1 MLKNGNRMAFLR
13 HMVFLIWCCP
23 VLLLSQN
30 FKLPSG
36 EKFQKVKFELVNN
49 LIIIPIE
56 VNGAQLS
63 FILDSGVNKPILFN
77 LSDKDSI
84 QINNVS
90 EIVIKGLGE
99 GEPINALISS
109 SNLFRIGEVVNT
121 DQQLYVVM
129 DKELNLS
136 PRLGIPVHGIIG
148 YDLFRDFIVE
158 LNYSS
163 KYLKLHDPDL
173 YRSKKSS
180 KTRTLPLQIIQ
191 NKAYVQGD
199 VLMKNKQ
206 SIPVKLLIDSGSS
219 DALWLFEDLDR
230 GLGVPRD
237 NYVDFLGQGLSG
249 SIYGKRTKID
259 GIKLAGFL
267 LKDAKTAFPDLQ
279 YFNSMT
285 TFGDRNGSLG
295 GEVLKRFTLVFNY
308 GNSALSLRKNSL
320 FNKPFDFN
328 LSGIDIQHNGMRY
341 ISESIADANG
351 SVLVDSGK
359 SFGDVQI
366 LFENMTR
373 LSMVPEIIVSGIRAG
388 SPGHEAGLQ
397 EGDVIL
403 AVNGKKVHHYKLQ
416 QILQMLND
424 KEGKRVKVLIER
436 YQKDMLITYVLK
448 DVFK

>member
-1 MLKNGNRMAFLR
+1 M
-13 HMVFLIWCCP
+13 
-23 VLLLSQN
+23 
-30 FKLPSG
+30 
-36 EKFQKVKFELVNN
+36 KFELVNN

-199 VLMKNKQ
+199 VLMKNKKN
-206 SIPVKLLIDSGSS
+206 IPVKLLIDSGSS

-279 YFNSMT
+279 YFNSIT
-285 TFGDRNGSLG
+285 SFGSRNGSLG

-308 GNSALSLRKNSL
+308 SERTLSLRKNSL

-328 LSGIDIQHNGMRY
+328 LSGINIQHNGMRY
-341 ISESIADANG
+341 ISESIADVNG
-351 SVLVDSGK
+351 AVLADSGK

-388 SPGHEAGLQ
+388 SPGHKAGLQ

-416 QILQMLND
+416 QILHMLNE

-448 DVFK
+448 DIFK

>member
-1 MLKNGNRMAFLR
+1 MAFLR

-199 VLMKNKQ
+199 VLMKNKKN
-206 SIPVKLLIDSGSS
+206 IPVKLLIDSGSS

-308 GNSALSLRKNSL
+308 GNSTLSLRKNSL

-341 ISESIADANG
+341 ISESIADVNG
-351 SVLVDSGK
+351 AVLADSGK

>member
-1 MLKNGNRMAFLR
+1 MAFLR

-180 KTRTLPLQIIQ
+180 KTRKLPLQIIQ

-267 LKDAKTAFPDLQ
+267 LKDAKTAFPDPQ

-295 GEVLKRFTLVFNY
+295 GEVLKRFALVFNY
-308 GNSALSLRKNSL
+308 GNRTLSLRKNSL

-351 SVLVDSGK
+351 AVLVDSGK

-436 YQKDMLITYVLK
+436 YQKDMLITYILK

>member
-1 MLKNGNRMAFLR
+1 MAFLR

-199 VLMKNKQ
+199 VLMKNKKN
-206 SIPVKLLIDSGSS
+206 IPVKLLIDSGSS

-279 YFNSMT
+279 YFNSIT
-285 TFGDRNGSLG
+285 SFGSRNGSLG

-308 GNSALSLRKNSL
+308 SERTLSLRKNTL
-320 FNKPFDFN
+320 FNHPFDFN
-328 LSGIDIQHNGMRY
+328 LSGINIQHNGMRY
-341 ISESIADANG
+341 ISESIADAG
-351 SVLVDSGK
+351 GLVLVDGGK

-388 SPGHEAGLQ
+388 SPGHKAGLQ

-416 QILQMLND
+416 QILHMLNE

-448 DVFK
+448 DIFK

>member
-1 MLKNGNRMAFLR
+1 MAFLR

>member
-1 MLKNGNRMAFLR
+1 MAFLR

-23 VLLLSQN
+23 VWLLSQN
-30 FKLPSG
+30 FELPVG

-56 VNGAQLS
+56 VNGAELS

-99 GEPINALISS
+99 GEPIDALNSD
-109 SNLFRIGEVVNT
+109 SNIFKIGKAVNK

-136 PRLGIPVHGIIG
+136 PRLGLPVHGIIG
-148 YDLFRDFIVE
+148 YDLFRDFVVE
-158 LNYSS
+158 INYSS
-163 KYLKLHDPDL
+163 KFLKLHDP
-173 YRSKKSS
+173 RQFKSKKSA
-180 KTRTLPLQIIQ
+180 KIRTIPLRIVQ
-191 NKAYVQGD
+191 NKAYVQGH
-199 VLMKNKQ
+199 VFIENNR
-206 SIPVKLLIDSGSS
+206 SIPVELLIDSGSS
-219 DALWLFEDLDR
+219 DAVWLFEDIDK
-230 GLGVPRD
+230 GLGIPEK
-237 NYVDFLGQGLSG
+237 NYMDFLGQGLSG
-249 SIYGKRTKID
+249 GIYGKRTKID
-259 GIKLAGFL
+259 GISLGGFQ
-267 LKDAKTAFPDLQ
+267 LKDAKTAFPDLH
-279 YFNSMT
+279 YFNSIT
-285 TFGDRNGSLG
+285 SFGNRNGSLG

-308 GNSALSLRKNSL
+308 GNRTLSLRKNAL
-320 FNKPFDFN
+320 FNHPFDFN
-328 LSGIDIQHNGMRY
+328 MSGIDIQHNGMRY
-341 ISESIADANG
+341 ISESIADSRG
-351 SVLVDSGK
+351 VVLADSGK

-366 LFENMTR
+366 LFQNITR

-388 SPGHEAGLQ
+388 SPGHKAGLQ

-416 QILQMLND
+416 QVLHMLNE

-436 YQKDMLITYVLK
+436 YQKDILITYVLK
-448 DVFK
+448 DMFK

>member
-259 GIKLAGFL
+259 GIKLTGFL

-308 GNSALSLRKNSL
+308 GNSTLSLRKNSL

-351 SVLVDSGK
+351 AVLADSGK

-448 DVFK
+448 DIFK

>member
-1 MLKNGNRMAFLR
+1 MF
-13 HMVFLIWCCP
+13 
-23 VLLLSQN
+23 SQN
-30 FKLPSG
+30 FQLPAG
-36 EKFQKVKFELVNN
+36 EKYQKVRFKLVNN
-49 LIIIPIE
+49 LIVLPIE
-56 VNGAQLS
+56 VNGAKLS

-77 LSDKDSI
+77 LSDRDSI

-99 GEPINALISS
+99 GDPIDALSSS
-109 SNLFRIGEVVNT
+109 SNIFKIGEVVNR

-129 DKELNLS
+129 DRALTLS
-136 PRLGIPVHGIIG
+136 PRLGMPVHGIIG
-148 YDLFRDFIVE
+148 YDLFRDFVVE
-158 LNYSS
+158 INYSS
-163 KYLKLHDPDL
+163 KYLKLHAPER
-173 YRSKKSS
+173 YSSKKRSRI
-180 KTRTLPLQIIQ
+180 RTLPLHIVQ
-191 NKAYVQGD
+191 NKAYVQGQ

-219 DALWLFEDLDR
+219 DAVWLFEDLDK
-230 GLGVPRD
+230 GLGVPKN
-237 NYVDFLGQGLSG
+237 NYEDFLGQGLSG

-259 GIKLAGFL
+259 GINLGGFL

-279 YFNSMT
+279 YFNSIT
-285 TFGDRNGSLG
+285 SFGNRNGSLG

-308 GNSALSLRKNSL
+308 GDRTLSLRRNSL
-320 FNKPFDFN
+320 FNHPFEFN

-341 ISESIADANG
+341 ISESISDTKG
-351 SVLVDSGK
+351 LVVEDSGQ

-366 LFENMTR
+366 LFENRTR
-373 LSMVPEIIVSGIRAG
+373 LSMVPEIIVSGIRSG
-388 SPGHEAGLQ
+388 SPGHAAGLQ

-416 QILQMLND
+416 RVLHMLNE

-436 YQKDMLITYVLK
+436 YQKDMFITYVLK

>member
-1 MLKNGNRMAFLR
+1 MAFLR

-308 GNSALSLRKNSL
+308 GNSTLSLRKNSL

>member
-1 MLKNGNRMAFLR
+1 MAFLR

-180 KTRTLPLQIIQ
+180 KIRTIPLRIVQ
-191 NKAYVQGD
+191 NKAFVQGH
-199 VLMKNKQ
+199 VFMNNKS
-206 SIPVKLLIDSGSS
+206 SIPVELLIDSGSS
-219 DALWLFEDLDR
+219 DALWLFEDMDK
-230 GLGVPRD
+230 GLGIPED

-249 SIYGKRTKID
+249 GIYGKRTKID
-259 GIKLAGFL
+259 GISLGGFHL
-267 LKDAKTAFPDLQ
+267 NDAKTAFPDLQ
-279 YFNSMT
+279 YFNSIT
-285 TFGDRNGSLG
+285 SFGSRNGSLG

-308 GNSALSLRKNSL
+308 SERTLSLRKNTL
-320 FNKPFDFN
+320 FNHPFDFN
-328 LSGIDIQHNGMRY
+328 LSGINIQHNGMRY
-341 ISESIADANG
+341 ISESIADAG
-351 SVLVDSGK
+351 GLVLVDGGK

-388 SPGHEAGLQ
+388 SPGHKAGLQ

-416 QILQMLND
+416 QILHMLNE

-448 DVFK
+448 DIFK

>member
-1 MLKNGNRMAFLR
+1 MAFIRHMAFL
-13 HMVFLIWCCP
+13 ICCCP
-23 VLLLSQN
+23 VLLISQN
-30 FKLPSG
+30 FELPAG

-56 VNGAQLS
+56 VNGAELS

-99 GEPINALISS
+99 GEPIDALSS
-109 SNLFRIGEVVNT
+109 DTNIFKIGKAFNK
-121 DQQLYVVM
+121 DQLLYVVM

-136 PRLGIPVHGIIG
+136 PRLGLPVHGIIG
-148 YDLFRDFIVE
+148 YDLFRDFVVE
-158 LNYSS
+158 INYSS

-173 YRSKKSS
+173 YISKKSS
-180 KTRTLPLQIIQ
+180 KVRTIPLRIVQ
-191 NKAYVQGD
+191 NKAYVKGHVFIED
-199 VLMKNKQ
+199 KRG
-206 SIPVKLLIDSGSS
+206 IPVELLIDSGSS
-219 DALWLFEDLDR
+219 DAVWLFEDLEK
-230 GLGVPRD
+230 GLGVPKK
-237 NYVDFLGQGLSG
+237 NYLDFLGQGLSG

-259 GIKLAGFL
+259 GINLGGFQL
-267 LKDAKTAFPDLQ
+267 RDAKTAFPDLQ
-279 YFNSMT
+279 YFNSIT
-285 TFGDRNGSLG
+285 SFGNRNGSLG

-308 GNSALSLRKNSL
+308 GNRTLSLRKNAL
-320 FNKPFDFN
+320 FNRPFDFN

-341 ISESIADANG
+341 ISESLADAG
-351 SVLVDSGK
+351 GVVLADSGK

-388 SPGHEAGLQ
+388 SPGHKAGLQ

-416 QILQMLND
+416 QILHMLNEKD
-424 KEGKRVKVLIER
+424 GKRVKVLVER
-436 YQKDMLITYVLK
+436 YQKDILISYVLK

>member
-1 MLKNGNRMAFLR
+1 MAFLR

-199 VLMKNKQ
+199 VLMKNKKN
-206 SIPVKLLIDSGSS
+206 IPVKLLIDSGSS

-279 YFNSMT
+279 YFNSIT
-285 TFGDRNGSLG
+285 SFGSRNGSLG
-295 GEVLKRFTLVFNY
+295 GEVLKRFTLLFNY
-308 GNSALSLRKNSL
+308 SERTLSLRKNSL
-320 FNKPFDFN
+320 FNHPFDFN
-328 LSGIDIQHNGMRY
+328 LSGINIQHNGMRY
-341 ISESIADANG
+341 ISESIADVNG
-351 SVLVDSGK
+351 AVLADSGK

-388 SPGHEAGLQ
+388 SPGHKAGLQ

-416 QILQMLND
+416 QILHMLNE

-448 DVFK
+448 DIFK

>member
-1 MLKNGNRMAFLR
+1 MAFLR

-206 SIPVKLLIDSGSS
+206 CIPVKLLIDSGSS

-267 LKDAKTAFPDLQ
+267 LKDVKTAFPDLQ

-308 GNSALSLRKNSL
+308 GNSTLSLRKNSL

-341 ISESIADANG
+341 ISESIADVNG
-351 SVLVDSGK
+351 AVLADSGK

-416 QILQMLND
+416 QILHMLNE

-448 DVFK
+448 DIFK

>member
-1 MLKNGNRMAFLR
+1 MAFLR

-308 GNSALSLRKNSL
+308 GNSTLSLRKNSL

-341 ISESIADANG
+341 ISESIADVNG
-351 SVLVDSGK
+351 AVLADSGK

-416 QILQMLND
+416 QILHMLNE

-448 DVFK
+448 DIFK

>member
-1 MLKNGNRMAFLR
+1 MAFLR

-199 VLMKNKQ
+199 VLMKNKKN
-206 SIPVKLLIDSGSS
+206 IPVKLLIDSGSS

-267 LKDAKTAFPDLQ
+267 LKDVKTAFPDLQ

-308 GNSALSLRKNSL
+308 GNSTLSLRKNSL

-448 DVFK
+448 DIFK

>member
-1 MLKNGNRMAFLR
+1 MASLR
-13 HMVFLIWCCP
+13 HIVFLIWCCP

-30 FKLPSG
+30 FELPTG
-36 EKFQKVKFELVNN
+36 EKYQKVKFELVNN
-49 LIIIPIE
+49 LIVLPIE
-56 VNGAQLS
+56 VNGAELS

-77 LSDKDSI
+77 LSNKDSL

-109 SNLFRIGEVVNT
+109 SNIFRIGEVVNT
-121 DQQLYVVM
+121 EQQLYVVM

-158 LNYSS
+158 INYSA
-163 KYLKLHDPDL
+163 KYLKLHAPDL

-199 VLMKNKQ
+199 VFMKNKQ

-267 LKDAKTAFPDLQ
+267 LKDAKTAFPDLH

-285 TFGDRNGSLG
+285 SFGDRNGSLG

-308 GNSALSLRKNSL
+308 GNRSLSLRKNSL

-351 SVLVDSGK
+351 VVLVDSGK

-416 QILQMLND
+416 QILHMLND

-448 DVFK
+448 DMFQ

>member
-1 MLKNGNRMAFLR
+1 MAFLR

-308 GNSALSLRKNSL
+308 GNSTLSLRKNSL

-341 ISESIADANG
+341 ISESIADVNG
-351 SVLVDSGK
+351 AVLADSGK